1 MRFRD
6 GTAGKDGVGFDR
18 RQVGKDDGAAAA
30 TPRRRAFTDADHLP
44 QVIAGQFGAQDQ
56 DQDAMDTGAQVHG
69 GGLACH
75 LGQAGQSGTV
85 PMNRAGRGPISEA
98 RLMLRLPIR

>member
-6 GTAGKDGVGFDR
+6 GTAGKDGVGFDP

-44 QVIAGQFGAQDQ
+44 QVIAGRFGAQ

-85 PMNRAGRGPISEA
+85 PMEQGGTRAD
-98 RLMLRLPIR
+98 